1 MEHKMEHKTRFMVEY
16 SQEKGGSYRWVTITT
31 LLLAIGVI
39 LRMVTPGVAG
49 ITPNWMIAMYCL
61 AIMLTRPSP
70 GRAAAI
76 GLVAGALII
85 PFSKSALPYANLIS
99 EPLGAIIC
107 ALFMNSP
114 VAVKIKGVDL
124 KPGAAAFL
132 ATLVS
137 GLTFVFV
144 TITVLSLPMATL
156 YVMIPIVL
164 TVTIVNTI
172 TVQLLYFPARKLLG
186 SRDQ

>member
-1 MEHKMEHKTRFMVEY
+1 MENRTRFMVEY
-16 SQEKGGSYRWVTITT
+16 SQEKGGTYRWVTITT

-39 LRMVTPGVAG
+39 MRMVTPGVAG

-61 AIMLTRPSP
+61 AIMLTGPSP

-107 ALFMNSP
+107 ALFIKSP
-114 VAVKIKGVDL
+114 FTMKFRGVNL
-124 KPGAAAFL
+124 KPGGAAFL

-137 GLTFVFV
+137 GLTFVAV

-156 YVMIPIVL
+156 YVMIPVVL

-172 TVQLLYFPARKLLG
+172 TVQLLYFPACKLLG
-186 SRDQ
+186 SRNR